1 MLGCKGFKG
10 VKTITSS
17 IVLVTTT
24 VNITNNQLEL
34 KANTQDEKKGT
45 TDCLLDLVLYMT
57 SWSGGA
63 SFPDKSHTHTVSEH

>member
-34 KANTQDEKKGT
+34 KANTQDEKTGT

-57 SWSGGA
+57 R
-63 SFPDKSHTHTVSEH
+63 

>member
-63 SFPDKSHTHTVSEH
+63 SFLDKSHNHTVSEH

>member
-1 MLGCKGFKG
+1 MLGCKELKG

-34 KANTQDEKKGT
+34 KANTQDEKTGT
-45 TDCLLDLVLYMT
+45 TDCLLNLVLYMT
-57 SWSGGA
+57 SEVVVQV
-63 SFPDKSHTHTVSEH
+63 F

>member
-57 SWSGGA
+57 S
-63 SFPDKSHTHTVSEH
+63 

>member
-1 MLGCKGFKG
+1 MLGYKELKG

-34 KANTQDEKKGT
+34 KANTQDEKTGT
-45 TDCLLDLVLYMT
+45 TDCLLNLVLYMT
-57 SWSGGA
+57 R
-63 SFPDKSHTHTVSEH
+63 